1 MIDAA
6 LVDLLDGPTSA
17 VLTPL
22 GAPERWLKANL
33 VTERFDH
40 EEGTLLALTPEGELA
55 AKTTLA
61 LKNALARHPEL
72 FKALTDPDYGAR
84 DPGAG
89 HSIPRAQEHKRRA
102 A

>member
-6 LVDLLDGPTSA
+6 LIGLLDGPTPA

-40 EEGTLLALTPEGELA
+40 EEGTMLTLTPEGEAAARVTLSLKLA
-55 AKTTLA
+55 F
-61 LKNALARHPEL
+61 RHHPE
-72 FKALTDPDYGAR
+72 FIHAFTSPDFGKTWL
-84 DPGAG
+84 DAG
-89 HSIPRAQEHKRRA
+89 HSITRAHKEGRKA

>member
-6 LVDLLDGPTSA
+6 LIDLLDGPTPA

-22 GAPERWLKANL
+22 GAPERWEKHGL
-33 VTERFDH
+33 VTSRFDH
-40 EEGTLLALTPEGELA
+40 TGGTLLTLTPEGESA

-61 LKNALARHPEL
+61 LKHALRRHPEL
-72 FKALTDPDYGAR
+72 LEALTNPAYGSR